1 MVKTFIGL
9 LVAFSLG
16 VACRVFGIPS
26 PAPPLIMGALL
37 VMAMTIG
44 HLLMDGV
51 MMRFSR
57 RHKNL
62 VGRDERAA
70 TATGQ
75 KVTSIPGA
83 AFDAVSGAL
92 ILGAGDPAKSSVAVT
107 MPTAN
112 ALSVRFMSTR
122 VERVGN
128 TNQYKVTGN
137 LSAHG
142 ITKQVVL
149 VAGATMASPIVDH

>member
-1 MVKTFIGL
+1 MAAVMVKTSIGL

-44 HLLMDGV
+44 HLLMDGL

-57 RHKNL
+57 RHKNS

-83 AFDAVSGAL
+83 AFD
-92 ILGAGDPAKSSVAVT
+92 
-107 MPTAN
+107 
-112 ALSVRFMSTR
+112 FMSTR

-149 VAGATMASPIVDH
+149 VAGATMAS